1 MTSTPR
7 FATTLSGR
15 TGARIPMPRSSSP
28 LASNF
33 RDTAAEMP
41 LGEALIAAGLLRR
54 EDLEGTLTR
63 QSSSRRRLGELL
75 IEMGLIEE
83 DKLLPFL
90 GERLGLH
97 GVRLR
102 EGLIDPEI
110 VRLIPRQV
118 AERLCVLAMF
128 RVHQTLTVAM
138 ADPQN
143 LLQVD
148 ELERLTGCR
157 VNPVLALRSSI
168 EKILPRCY
176 EDDYQVDDVTAGIDD
191 ASVEIQSD
199 VVRVDLDNIAEQ
211 ADGSPIV
218 SLVNYI
224 LVHAIRQGASDIH
237 IEAGRRHSSVRFRVD
252 GQLREVLRPR
262 SDFHAALISRIKVM
276 SRMDIAEH
284 RRPQDGRVHVIVEG
298 KEIDLRASTL
308 PTVLGEKMVLRVLD
322 SSNLTF
328 RLADL
333 GVPPAQMKQ
342 FEQMLRRP
350 HGLVLV
356 TGPTGSG
363 KTTTLY
369 SALELI
375 KSVHSNIVTVE
386 DPVEYSLEMV
396 NQVHASQGSTVTFAS
411 ALRAILRQ
419 DPDVIMIGEIRDAE
433 TAEIAIQAA
442 LTGHLVLST
451 LHTNDSAGA
460 ITRLRDMGIAMYKI
474 SAALVGV
481 VAQRLV
487 RCVCPKCRTNYFP
500 GNDVLDRLG
509 FQGDRRRQFAKGEG
523 CPNCFDT
530 GFRGRNGIYEVLTVT
545 SDLRDL
551 MTQDISHQTIRKW
564 YRQHGGQFLL
574 EQGLALAEK
583 GVTSPEEVLR
593 VAGGD

>member
-1 MTSTPR
+1 MNTLVSRLPKTKPR
-7 FATTLSGR
+7 R
-15 TGARIPMPRSSSP
+15 R
-28 LASNF
+28 LASVGALS
-33 RDTAAEMP
+33 DALTDCTADMP
-41 LGEALIAAGLLRR
+41 LGEALVAAGLLRR
-54 EDLEGTLTR
+54 EDLEGSLTK
-63 QSSSRRRLGELL
+63 QGSSRQRLGELL
-75 IEMGLIEE
+75 IEMGLIDEV
-83 DKLLPFL
+83 LLVPFL
-90 GERLGLH
+90 GRRLGLP
-97 GVRLR
+97 GTRLR
-102 EGLIDPEI
+102 EGMIDPQI
-110 VRLIPRQV
+110 VRVIPRNV

-128 RVHQTLTVAM
+128 RVQNTLSVAM

-143 LLQVD
+143 LLQID

-157 VNPVLALRSSI
+157 INPVFALRSSI
-168 EKILPRCY
+168 EKHQPRCY
-176 EDDYQVDDVTAGIDD
+176 EDDYKVDDVTAGIEEN
-191 ASVEIQSD
+191 AVEVQSD
-199 VVRVDLDNIAEQ
+199 IVRVDLDNVAEQ

-237 IEAGRRHSSVRFRVD
+237 IEAGRKHTSVRFRVD

-276 SRMDIAEH
+276 ARMDIAEH

-298 KEIDLRASTL
+298 KAIDLRASTL
-308 PTVLGEKMVLRVLD
+308 PTVLGEKLVLRVLD
-322 SSNLTF
+322 SSNVTF
-328 RLADL
+328 RLTDL
-333 GVPPAQMKQ
+333 GVPQHQMREI
-342 FEQMLRRP
+342 EQMMHRP

-375 KSVHSNIVTVE
+375 KSIHTNIVTVE
-386 DPVEYSLEMV
+386 DPVEYSLELV
-396 NQVHASQGSTVTFAS
+396 NQVHASQGSPITFAS

-460 ITRLRDMGIAMYKI
+460 ITRLRDMGIAMYKV
-474 SAALVGV
+474 SAALIGV

-487 RCVCPKCRTNYFP
+487 RSVCPKCKTNYYP
-500 GNDVLDRLG
+500 STEVLNRLG
-509 FQGDRRRQFAKGEG
+509 YEGDRRRQFVRGEG

-530 GFRGRNGIYEVLTVT
+530 GYRGRTGIYEVLTVT
-545 SDLRDL
+545 TELRDM
-551 MTQDISHQTIRKW
+551 MTPDLNSQDIRRW
-564 YRQHGGQFLL
+564 YQKQGGHLLL
-574 EQGLALAEK
+574 EQGMSLAER
-583 GVTSPEEVLR
+583 GITSPEEVLR
-593 VAGGD
+593 VAGID

>member
-1 MTSTPR
+1 MTLVSTRKQLTRPAAWR
-7 FATTLSGR
+7 SNATTRRQADSFE
-15 TGARIPMPRSSSP
+15 PSP
-28 LASNF
+28 
-33 RDTAAEMP
+33 TAALP
-41 LGEALIAAGLLRR
+41 LGEALVAEGLIRR
-54 EDLEGTLTR
+54 EDLEGTLSKQTG
-63 QSSSRRRLGELL
+63 SRRRLGELL

-83 DKLLPFL
+83 DRLLPFL
-90 GERLGLH
+90 GQRLGLR
-97 GVRLR
+97 GVKLR
-102 EGLIDPEI
+102 DGLTDPQV
-110 VRLIPRQV
+110 VRLIPRTV

-128 RVHQTLTVAM
+128 KVRDVVTVAM

-143 LLQVD
+143 LLQID
-148 ELERLTGCR
+148 ELERLTGSR

-168 EKILPRCY
+168 EKLLPRCY
-176 EDDYQVDDVTAGIDD
+176 EDDYRVDEVTAEIDQS
-191 ASVEIQSD
+191 AVEVHSD
-199 VVRVDLDNIAEQ
+199 VVRVDLENIAEQ

-224 LVHAIRQGASDIH
+224 LVHAIRQGASDVH
-237 IEAGRRHSSVRFRVD
+237 IEAGRKHSSVRFRVD

-262 SDFHAALISRIKVM
+262 SDFHSALISRIKVM
-276 SRMDIAEH
+276 ARMDIAEH
-284 RRPQDGRVHVIVEG
+284 RRPQDGRVHVIIEN
-298 KEIDLRASTL
+298 KAIDLRVSTL
-308 PTVLGEKMVLRVLD
+308 PTVLGEKLVLRVLD

-333 GVPPAQMKQ
+333 GVPPAQLGQIEDMVH
-342 FEQMLRRP
+342 RP

-369 SALELI
+369 SAIELI
-375 KSVHSNIVTVE
+375 KSVRTNIVTVE
-386 DPVEYSLEMV
+386 DPVEYSLELV
-396 NQVHASQGSTVTFAS
+396 NQVHAAQGSQITFAS

-481 VAQRLV
+481 IAQRLV
-487 RCVCPKCRTNYFP
+487 RSVCPRCRTNYFP
-500 GNDVLDRLG
+500 SAEVLDRMS
-509 FQGDRRRQFAKGEG
+509 FKGDRRRQFVKGEG

-530 GFRGRNGIYEVLTVT
+530 GFKGRVGIYETLTVT
-545 SDLRDL
+545 SELRDL
-551 MTQDISHQTIRKW
+551 MTPDLNSQDVRRW
-564 YRQHGGQFLL
+564 YQKQGGKLLL
-574 EQGLALAEK
+574 EQGIALAER

-593 VAGGD
+593 VAGAD

>member
-1 MTSTPR
+1 MMNSV
-7 FATTLSGR
+7 SQ
-15 TGARIPMPRSSSP
+15 MPHRRSSDRRGRNGP
-28 LASNF
+28 TLP
-33 RDTAAEMP
+33 AESADNSANVP
-41 LGEALIAAGLLRR
+41 LGEALVAAGLIRR
-54 EDLEGTLTR
+54 EDLEGSLTR
-63 QSSSRRRLGELL
+63 QTSSRRRLGELL
-75 IEMGLIEE
+75 IEMGLIDE
-83 DKLLPFL
+83 DRLLPFL
-90 GERLGLH
+90 GRRLGLP
-97 GVRLR
+97 GTRLR
-102 EGLIDPEI
+102 EGMVDPAV
-110 VRLIPRQV
+110 VREIPRNI

-128 RVHQTLTVAM
+128 RVHRTLTVAM

-143 LLQVD
+143 LLQID

-157 VNPVLALRSSI
+157 VNPVLALRTTI
-168 EKILPRCY
+168 EKLLPRCY
-176 EDDYQVDDVTAGIDD
+176 EEDYRVDDVTAGIEEN
-191 ASVEIQSD
+191 AVEVQSD
-199 VVRVDLDNIAEQ
+199 VVRVDLDTVADQ
-211 ADGSPIV
+211 ADGSPII

-224 LVHAIRQGASDIH
+224 LVHAIRQGVSDIH
-237 IEAGRRHSSVRFRVD
+237 IEAGRKHSSVRFRVD

-262 SDFHAALISRIKVM
+262 SDFHAALVSRIKVM
-276 SRMDIAEH
+276 ARMDIAEH
-284 RRPQDGRVHVIVEG
+284 RRPQDGRVHVIIEG

-322 SSNLTF
+322 SSNISF

-333 GVPPAQMKQ
+333 GVPPLQLKLIEGM
-342 FEQMLRRP
+342 MHRP

-375 KSVHSNIVTVE
+375 KSVRTNIVTVE
-386 DPVEYSLEMV
+386 DPVEYSLELV
-396 NQVHASQGSTVTFAS
+396 NQVHAAQGSPITFAS

-474 SAALVGV
+474 SAALIGV

-487 RCVCPKCRTNYFP
+487 RNACPKCKTNYYP
-500 GNDVLDRLG
+500 TAEVLDRLSY
-509 FQGDRRRQFAKGEG
+509 QGDRRRQFVRGEG

-530 GFRGRNGIYEVLTVT
+530 GFRGRTGIYEVLSVT
-545 SDLRDL
+545 SELRDL
-551 MTQDISHQTIRKW
+551 MTPDLNSQDVRRW
-564 YRQHGGQFLL
+564 YQSKGGQLL
-574 EQGLALAEK
+574 IDQGVALAEK
-583 GVTSPEEVLR
+583 GITSPEEILR
-593 VAGGD
+593 VAGVD